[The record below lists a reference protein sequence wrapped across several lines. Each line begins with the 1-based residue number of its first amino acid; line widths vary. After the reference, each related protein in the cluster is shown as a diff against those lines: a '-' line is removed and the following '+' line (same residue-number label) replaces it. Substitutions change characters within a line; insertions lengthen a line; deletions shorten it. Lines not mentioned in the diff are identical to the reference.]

1 MATRA
6 ARLSVE
12 LLADAGG
19 SAVWGIVRHSAQT
32 GVTELPG
39 SGQDA
44 TGSGSGQKILPKPD
58 SLEVWVGSGR
68 VGSESE
74 ISSPNPHLSWSK
86 RRLTNSGQAVP
97 AGRAGGPAQPVIL
110 LTGRTGL
117 FDQCASQAG
126 LHNRNVQPARWSNTP
141 VWPVSQV
148 TGREGPPAQPV
159 GTARPVLVKH
169 RLDCYVQAV
178 IAGSVQLILRAT

>member
-1 MATRA
+1 MPPLSSWPLGEYTAATFR
-6 ARLSVE
+6 RSE
-12 LLADAGG
+12 GAGW
-19 SAVWGIVRHSAQT
+19 AV
-32 GVTELPG
+32 LP
-39 SGQDA
+39 SLFDPA
-44 TGSGSGQKILPKPD
+44 LDDVKIA
-58 SLEVWVGSGR
+58 GR
-68 VGSESE
+68 TCAVK
-74 ISSPNPHLSWSK
+74 WSK

-126 LHNRNVQPARWSNTP
+126 LHDWNVQPARWSNTP

-169 RLDCYVQAV
+169 FSDCYFQVV

>member
-1 MATRA
+1 MDTANSD
-6 ARLSVE
+6 LN
-12 LLADAGG
+12 
-19 SAVWGIVRHSAQT
+19 
-32 GVTELPG
+32 
-39 SGQDA
+39 
-44 TGSGSGQKILPKPD
+44 K
-58 SLEVWVGSGR
+58 
-68 VGSESE
+68 
-74 ISSPNPHLSWSK
+74 WSK

-97 AGRAGGPAQPVIL
+97 AGRAGGPAQPVTL

-126 LHNRNVQPARWSNTP
+126 LLDRNVQPARWSNTP

-148 TGREGPPAQPV
+148 TGQDGPPAQPV

-169 RLDCYVQAV
+169 RSDCYVQAV